1 MGHPCHM
8 LLTKTSLRENFES
21 GQGAVA
27 EAKVGQTSISFKLVY
42 YSLLKNQVGLGFS
55 SHIVRVI
62 LTTCEVHGYHY
73 AHTAF

>member
-1 MGHPCHM
+1 MGHPCHCVV
-8 LLTKTSLRENFES
+8 TKSSLRENFES
-21 GQGAVA
+21 GQGPVA
-27 EAKVGQTSISFKLVY
+27 EAKVGQTSISFKHVY

-62 LTTCEVHGYHY
+62 LTISEMHGYHY